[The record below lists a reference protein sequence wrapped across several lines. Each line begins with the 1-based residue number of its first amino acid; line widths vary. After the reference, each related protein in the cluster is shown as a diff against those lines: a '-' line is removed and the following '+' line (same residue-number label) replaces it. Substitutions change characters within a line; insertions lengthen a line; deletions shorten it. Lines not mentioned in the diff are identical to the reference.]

1 MNNPINKY
9 DPSGHIAIS
18 TLLIIMGAIT
28 VGLTITGATMGGIA
42 AGMSGGDGCD
52 VAAGIMMGAVNGFL
66 IGSSI
71 SLIACGLRVG
81 GKTNLGSMMTSY
93 GISTLANYLEVG
105 ITQAMKSSSEG
116 LSFWNIANNVNKA
129 IFRNSGAVITGQV
142 PLIPIDIY
150 GTRLVT
156 KGMFLVNAFIKYDID
171 KLFGAKGIPY
181 SLYAMSELFQD
192 ASKASLLLSYGI
204 TFATVT
210 TSIIRVCMQDYE
222 NSPWILY

>member
-1 MNNPINKY
+1 MSLDSIDYAEPDRLNGCNLYVYCGNNPVMY
-9 DPSGHIAIS
+9 QDPSGHIAIS

-28 VGLTITGATMGGIA
+28 AGLTITGATMGGIA
-42 AGMSGGDGCD
+42 AGMSGGEGCD

-66 IGSSI
+66 IGSSM

-129 IFRNSGAVITGQV
+129 IFRNSGAIITG
-142 PLIPIDIY
+142 
-150 GTRLVT
+150 
-156 KGMFLVNAFIKYDID
+156 
-171 KLFGAKGIPY
+171 
-181 SLYAMSELFQD
+181 
-192 ASKASLLLSYGI
+192 
-204 TFATVT
+204 
-210 TSIIRVCMQDYE
+210 
-222 NSPWILY
+222 